1 MMYGF
6 QHWLR
11 HTLSHVV
18 HEESRAAMRYTR
30 TITNPKEIMYV
41 ASRVQNCE
49 VCSCSCFALS
59 ASVMT
64 LVQDSA
70 RGCNVLSYFN
80 KFSLDF

>member
-18 HEESRAAMRYTR
+18 HEESRDAMRYTR

-41 ASRVQNCE
+41 ASRVQNCI
-49 VCSCSCFALS
+49 VRCVPVAALHC
-59 ASVMT
+59 
-64 LVQDSA
+64 Q
-70 RGCNVLSYFN
+70 RQ
-80 KFSLDF
+80 